1 MRNSR
6 IIAFVLLSAVYP
18 ALVLGSS
25 HALLQ
30 TTWAR
35 GGIFLAVG
43 ILGAVVLNPAQP
55 GFNWPSALVA
65 AILVYGA
72 VYKVAS
78 FIPDISTYP
87 FSLGWSEASRYYYAS
102 LFLPGKIYGSW
113 TPPSVLHPS
122 RYLMQAVP
130 FLVTELPVWA
140 HRAWQVF
147 LWIAFSLATGW
158 VLARRLSI
166 RPWFYQGL
174 FAAWAFLFLFQGP
187 LYYHLLVM
195 VILVLWGFDR
205 RRFWRTLILVL
216 AASAWAGISR
226 INWLPV
232 PGLLAAAL
240 YFLESR
246 VGEEGA
252 IKYLV
257 KPAVWVSLGSILGY
271 AVQLGYE
278 RFSGNPAEFFGSSF
292 SSELLWYR
300 LFPSVTYPLGVLPA
314 SVLVSLPLLLVIFSR
329 LADRD
334 TDLPGFAGLRSPYHP
349 IRLLGLGAILFVLG
363 VGGIVVS
370 VKIGGGSNLHNIDAF
385 LVLLLVTGSY
395 FAFDKVAR
403 DRQNLEVVGKPS
415 TVLASLSMI
424 VPVLFAI
431 TAGSHLPTRNL
442 EAAGIAL
449 GRLGESVNQVLADG
463 GEVLF
468 ISERHLLAFHYLPAA
483 PVVHEYEKVFLMEMA
498 MAGNGD
504 YFEEF
509 YEDLNERRFDLII
522 ADPLFPGY
530 QGRTHS
536 FGEENDAWVRW
547 VVEPLLCTYREM
559 ELIPEIPL
567 VLLAPQVEPGSCFP

>member
-1 MRNSR
+1 MRNLRFSV
-6 IIAFVLLSAVYP
+6 FVLLSAVYP
-18 ALVLGSS
+18 ALIMGSS
-25 HALLQ
+25 HPLLQ
-30 TTWAR
+30 ATWAR
-35 GGIFLAVG
+35 GGIFLTVAL
-43 ILGAVVLNPAQP
+43 LGAVVLNPARP
-55 GFNWPSALVA
+55 EFNWRSALAA
-65 AILVYGA
+65 AILFYGA

-102 LFLPGKIYGSW
+102 LFLTEKIYGTW

-130 FLVTELPVWA
+130 FLISDLPVWA

-147 LWIAFSLATGW
+147 LWIAFSLATGL
-158 VLARRLSI
+158 VLVRRLSI
-166 RPWFYQGL
+166 RPWFYRGL
-174 FAAWAFLFLFQGP
+174 FTAWAFLFLFQGP

-216 AASAWAGISR
+216 VASAWAGISR

-246 VGEEGA
+246 VEREGP

-257 KPAVWVSLGSILGY
+257 KPAVWVSLGSIVGY

-300 LFPSVTYPLGVLPA
+300 LLPSVTYPLGVLPA
-314 SVLVSLPLLLVIFSR
+314 SILVSLPLLLVIFSR
-329 LADRD
+329 LAERD
-334 TDLPGFAGLRSPYHP
+334 ADLPGFAGLGSPYHP
-349 IRLLGLGAILFVLG
+349 IRLFGLGAILFVLG

-385 LVLLLVTGSY
+385 LVLLLVIGSY
-395 FAFDKVAR
+395 MAFGKAAR
-403 DRQNLEVVGKPS
+403 DRQNREVVTMPS
-415 TVLASLSMI
+415 SALASLSII

-431 TAGSHLPTRNL
+431 TAGSHLQTRNL
-442 EAAGIAL
+442 EAAGLAL
-449 GRLGESVNQVLADG
+449 ERLGASVNQVLAGG

-468 ISERHLLAFHYLPAA
+468 ISERHLLALHYLPAA

-498 MAGNGD
+498 MAGNVE
-504 YFEEF
+504 YFENF
-509 YEDLNERRFDLII
+509 YEDLNDRRFDLILT
-522 ADPLFPGY
+522 DPLFPGY
-530 QGRTHS
+530 QGRAHS

-547 VVEPLLCTYREM
+547 VVEPLLCTYREL
-559 ELIPEIPL
+559 ESIPEIPL
-567 VLLAPQVEPGSCFP
+567 ILLAPQPESVNCFP